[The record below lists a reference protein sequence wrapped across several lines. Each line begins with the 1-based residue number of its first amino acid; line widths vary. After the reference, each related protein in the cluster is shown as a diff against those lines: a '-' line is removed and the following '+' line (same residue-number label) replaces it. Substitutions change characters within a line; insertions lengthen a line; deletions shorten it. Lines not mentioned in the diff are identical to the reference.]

1 MKILF
6 VSGVKLGLDSLNSLL
21 DKGENI
27 CGIITYSD
35 SYSGRSG
42 YVDFSSVNKKYSNIP
57 IIKSDD
63 LKNPAV
69 QEQIISLKPDLILVI
84 GYSFLIPANLL
95 SIAKHGAIGHHPT
108 LLPRHRGNA
117 PIPWTLINGLTKSGV
132 TFFYLSEE
140 IDQGM
145 IAAQSEFPISV
156 DDDASS
162 LYSKITSETISLL
175 PKMLSKIK
183 SGTLVPIPQDNSKS
197 SKWSKRKPED
207 GIIDWNTMSIYLYNW
222 IRGLTNPYPGAF
234 TFLKNKKLLI
244 WKSRISQMKSD
255 LNPGTIVSVDGGLFV
270 STGDGVL
277 EILSLSFENTEAE
290 SALLFIKNHSLVAGT
305 KLG

>member
-6 VSGVKLGLDSLNSLL
+6 ISGVKLGLDSLNSLL
-21 DKGENI
+21 AAGENI

-35 SYSGRSG
+35 SHSDRSG
-42 YVDFSSVNKKYSNIP
+42 YLDFSSVNKKHPNIP

-63 LKNPAV
+63 LKNL
-69 QEQIISLKPDLILVI
+69 QIQSQILSLKPDLILVI
-84 GYSFLIPANLL
+84 GYSFLIPNNLL
-95 SIAKHGAIGHHPT
+95 SIAKYGAIGHHPT
-108 LLPRHRGNA
+108 LLPKHRGNA
-117 PIPWTLINGLTKSGV
+117 PIPWTLINGLTKSGI

-145 IAAQSEFPISV
+145 IAAQSEFSISM

-207 GIIDWNTMSIYLYNW
+207 GIIDWNSMSIYLYNW
-222 IRGLTNPYPGAF
+222 IRGLTHPYPGAF
-234 TFLKNKKLLI
+234 TFFQNKKLLI
-244 WKSRISQMKSD
+244 WKSIISQMKSAQS
-255 LNPGTIVSVDGGLFV
+255 PGTIISTTGGLFV

-277 EILSLSFENTEAE
+277 EILSLSFETDAPM
-290 SALLFIKNHSLVAGT
+290 SALVFIKKYSIEAGM